1 MKKAIKSILFV
12 LSAACFLLNI
22 GPVVTNRQINVGII
36 VGLGASALFL
46 IYGILFEK
54 INGIIGRIL
63 KVKSGKIIIS
73 LIAVCLVCGIAVGGF
88 AFVNIVRCGIESDV
102 KTDYVIVLGCQ
113 VRGTQPGIYLRGRI
127 NKAYEYLTENPK
139 SKAILSGGQGDA
151 EDISEGQCMYNCLTE
166 MGIDGS
172 RLIIE
177 DESASTIENF
187 DNSIRKLRESGIDIK
202 EITIVTNDFHEY
214 RASSF
219 AKKNGLTAYSF
230 PSKSHWTGYLP
241 FAVREV
247 FAVVVQVYLD
257 IAFTRATLRG
267 A

>member
-1 MKKAIKSILFV
+1 MFV
-12 LSAACFLLNI
+12 MSAACFLLNI

-36 VGLGASALFL
+36 FGLGASALFF
-46 IYGILFEK
+46 IYGILFDR
-54 INGIIGRIL
+54 INGMIGEIL
-63 KVKSGKIIIS
+63 KVKAGKIILS
-73 LIAVCLVCGIAVGGF
+73 VIAVCIVCGIAVGGF
-88 AFVNIVRCGIESDV
+88 AFVNVVKHGIESDER
-102 KTDYVIVLGCQ
+102 TDYIIVLGCQ

-127 NKAYEYLTENPK
+127 NKAYEYLTENPG

-202 EITIVTNDFHEY
+202 GITIVTNDFHEY

-247 FAVVVQVYLD
+247 FAVIVQVYLD
-257 IAFTRATLRG
+257 VAFTRASLRG